1 MEWTDPEVVQK
12 YECLREGREEEEG
25 ARWRGD
31 GGRTGGDGRREMERR
46 WREDGGDGRRGR
58 QESEGEI
65 CKEQNMY
72 TEM

>member
-1 MEWTDPEVVQK
+1 MEGGRGEM
-12 YECLREGREEEEG
+12 EGG
-25 ARWRGD
+25 RWRGD
-31 GGRTGGDGRREMERR
+31 GGRT
-46 WREDGGDGRRGR
+46 GGDGRRGR